1 MNLHTSFC
9 VNNCNLLLRNIEITD
24 YDKGYLN
31 LLRQLTHIEPDK
43 ITFNHFNNF
52 IDSLNKN
59 HQIIVI
65 ENTDTNMI
73 IGTITVLIEQKLIHN
88 MGVVFDI

>member
-52 IDSLNKN
+52 IDSFKDKF
-59 HQIIVI
+59 I
-65 ENTDTNMI
+65 
-73 IGTITVLIEQKLIHN
+73 LILFCFLIF
-88 MGVVFDI
+88 GILFFLK